1 MHKFNLILIKLQLF
15 KQLLHLMIFILDDDI
30 DIQNIKTL
38 NNVSQFNF
46 SCHKNNI
53 HLARTGSCLRW
64 LLLIS
69 TTMFPHFLQLTI
81 MMPHCWVPLNYA
93 NSRITCG
100 LELIIL
106 QLQLH
111 NNKQYL
117 LLMSN
122 LRIQAGY
129 KWLFST

>member
-1 MHKFNLILIKLQLF
+1 MT
-15 KQLLHLMIFILDDDI
+15 I

-46 SCHKNNI
+46 SYHKNDI
-53 HLARTGSCLRW
+53 HLARTRSSVRW

-69 TTMFPHFLQLTI
+69 TTMFPHFQYLTI
-81 MMPHCWVPLNYA
+81 RMPHCWVPLNDA
-93 NSRITCG
+93 DSRITCG
-100 LELIIL
+100 LQFIIL

-117 LLMSN
+117 LLMNN
-122 LRIQAGY
+122 LRIQAGHVQMAFQHL
-129 KWLFST
+129 KCTLQ

>member
-1 MHKFNLILIKLQLF
+1 M
-15 KQLLHLMIFILDDDI
+15 MI
-30 DIQNIKTL
+30 DIQNTNYTL

-46 SCHKNNI
+46 SGHKNDI
-53 HLARTGSCLRW
+53 HLARTGSCVRW

-69 TTMFPHFLQLTI
+69 TFMFPHFQYLTI
-81 MMPHCWVPLNYA
+81 RMPHRWVPLNDTD
-93 NSRITCG
+93 SRITCG
-100 LELIIL
+100 LQLIIL

-129 KWLFST
+129 KRLFST